1 MSAQNSRPS
10 CVSLEENLK
19 KAVTELL
26 ILHLLT
32 QRDYFIGDLTET
44 LKQKSN
50 GILKLVFPYSAIYRL
65 QEIGY
70 IANSDKRIAP
80 DGRKRQFFSIS
91 QLGRN
96 HYKELL
102 ETYQC
107 FIRGVNTVLAE
118 DATQS
123 I

>member
-80 DGRKRQFFSIS
+80 DGRKRQFFTIS
-91 QLGRN
+91 ALGRN
-96 HYKELL
+96 HYMELL

-107 FIRGVNTVLAE
+107 FIHGVNTVLAE
-118 DATQS
+118 DPA
-123 I
+123 